1 MSVFLRVLLS
11 AAALGL
17 AAAPAAAQDSP
28 QPSDAADILVTGQNV
43 DDQIKDFVGALTQA
57 PPRGQ
62 LSRFETKVCPT
73 AFGLQPGQR
82 DAVLARMRVVAK
94 AAGLDVGKPGCIP
107 NILLIVTPNKR
118 AFIEALDRKYDFY
131 FGEMSNGDVRRLA
144 RSPGPA
150 AVWQVQGPELTG
162 DGDEASHSGDGAL
175 PGADYAV
182 NRTTRPQS
190 RVSASGRPQFQA
202 AAVVIEQGALDGLT
216 TIQLADYAAMRAFA
230 RTDPAKLPA
239 SSPATILKVL
249 ETPMG
254 SPVPL
259 TLTKWDL
266 SFLKGLY
273 AATGNL
279 YATSQRSE
287 IKERIER
294 DLKGEAAE
302 SPKRRKK

>member
-1 MSVFLRVLLS
+1 MSIFLRALL
-11 AAALGL
+11 L
-17 AAAPAAAQDSP
+17 AAAFGLAGAAAAQSSP
-28 QPSDAADILVTGQNV
+28 QATDDGDILVTGVNV
-43 DDQIKDFVGALTQA
+43 DQQIKDFVGALTQA

-62 LSRFETKVCPT
+62 LSRFETKVCPA

-82 DAVLARMRVVAK
+82 DGVLARMRVVAK
-94 AAGLDVGKPGCIP
+94 AAGLEVGKPNCVP

-118 AFIEALDRKYDFY
+118 AFLEALERKYDFY
-131 FGEMSNGDVRRLA
+131 FGEMSSGEVRRLV

-150 AVWQVQGPELTG
+150 AAWQVQGPQLTG
-162 DGDEASHSGDGAL
+162 DGDEASNSGDGAL

-190 RVSASGRPQFQA
+190 RVSGSGRPQFQA
-202 AAVVIEQGALDGLT
+202 AAVVVEQGALDGLT

-230 RTDPAKLPA
+230 RTDPAKLP
-239 SSPATILKVL
+239 SSGPATILKVL
-249 ETPMG
+249 EAPMG
-254 SPVPL
+254 TPVPL
-259 TLTKWDL
+259 TLTRWDL

-287 IKERIER
+287 IKERIQR
-294 DLKGEAAE
+294 DIKAE
-302 SPKRRKK
+302 GAEKPRKK